1 MKPLLRKKG
10 KHAHVSIEPIAAAF
24 PKLRDAEIAAVGTD
38 TGHERNFF
46 DSFRAN
52 SMRVLFGL
60 LEIAR
65 HSHRS
70 KLFPIVQEAFHL
82 AGRQAFSARD
92 INESDAMAE
101 VCLRLNRSL
110 INAAGPAHSCPA
122 FLGCYNEDL
131 GTVCYV
137 NAGHTPGLVRHSS
150 EVSELTATGLPLGLF
165 SHATH
170 EAGLIALEPGAAMI
184 VVSKEVFEA
193 ESRGQQFGL
202 RGLSATLQSSDGV
215 SAEDLCMSIIQAA
228 QQYSRGAKAQELA
241 ALSLIRRVT

>member
-1 MKPLLRKKG
+1 MRSLLRKTR
-10 KHAHVSIEPIAAAF
+10 KHVAISIALVDPIL
-24 PKLRDAEIAAVGTD
+24 PKPRGADIAAVGTV
-38 TGHERNFF
+38 TAHGRNFC

-52 SMRVLFGL
+52 SMRVLFAL
-60 LEIAR
+60 VEIPG

-70 KLFPIVQEAFHL
+70 KLFPIMQETFHL
-82 AGRQAFSARD
+82 AGTQAFSARD

-202 RGLSATLQSSDGV
+202 RRLSATLQSSDGV